1 MPRKIIIRNHT
12 VYVVEEGRER
22 PVVRL
27 LGEIIP
33 GSGFYAFDILDE
45 EYMHLDYLALHDG
58 DGELIINDFNEP
70 HYLRRD

>member
-1 MPRKIIIRNHT
+1 MPKKMSKKIIIRNHT

-27 LGEIIP
+27 LGEILDM
-33 GSGFYAFDILDE
+33 YAFDILDE

-58 DGELIINDFNEP
+58 ELIIDDFDES
-70 HYLRRD
+70 HLRRD

>member
-12 VYVVEEGRER
+12 VYVVEGGRER

-33 GSGFYAFDILDE
+33 GFYAFDILDE

-58 DGELIINDFNEP
+58 ELIINDFDD

>member
-12 VYVVEEGRER
+12 LYVVEGGRER

-27 LGEIIP
+27 LGEIP
-33 GSGFYAFDILDE
+33 GFYAFDILDE
-45 EYMHLDYLALHDG
+45 EYMHLDYLALHD
-58 DGELIINDFNEP
+58 DGELIINDFGE

>member
-12 VYVVEEGRER
+12 LYVVEEGRER

-27 LGEIIP
+27 LGEIP
-33 GSGFYAFDILDE
+33 GFYAFDILDE
-45 EYMHLDYLALHDG
+45 EYMHLDYLALHD
-58 DGELIINDFNEP
+58 DGELIIDDFE

>member
-27 LGEIIP
+27 LGEIP
-33 GSGFYAFDILDE
+33 GFYAFDILDE

-58 DGELIINDFNEP
+58 DEELIINDNEP

>member
-27 LGEIIP
+27 LGEIP
-33 GSGFYAFDILDE
+33 GFYAFDILDE

-58 DGELIINDFNEP
+58 ELIINDFDDFNES